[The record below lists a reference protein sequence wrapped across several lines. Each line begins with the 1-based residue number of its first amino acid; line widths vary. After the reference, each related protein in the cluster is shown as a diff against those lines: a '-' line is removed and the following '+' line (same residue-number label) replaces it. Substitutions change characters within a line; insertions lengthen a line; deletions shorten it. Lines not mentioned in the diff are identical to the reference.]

1 MSELQLKFDD
11 IEINKESIFKQHSGL
26 ITFKVENNIPY
37 FKVDTEKAIFSILL
51 DTQVRMN
58 KMYSELF
65 KKEISEIFDES
76 QEKILFKNIYNL
88 EGIKDLIIKNENF
101 LNPNKVNL
109 LIEKLDKIKKIK
121 LEKLN
126 TSPLSLKEKELLI
139 QDIELTRYDN
149 IIRNKENLIK
159 QKNNM
164 SESEFTYRAI
174 IFIKN
179 YCKDEVIEIMA
190 KKRYIN
196 FNSLVKAINCTTSTR
211 LKKNLEDTENL
222 KLSFNFIN
230 KKKLEVKLLPTSI
243 LNSIKFFKTDN
254 SKITWL
260 SYSISQE
267 ILELIML
274 PEIFASLPFYDIS
287 KIKGKYTFRLYSL
300 LLDHIKYG
308 KVEITKDEL
317 FNFLGIPITAK
328 KNKSILENQILKP
341 TLEEIKEI
349 SNLECNYSFIPNR
362 NWSKIIFMF
371 NVKNINTDYNY
382 PKIEDFSDY
391 QARINIKKK
400 KQNNFDEDII
410 NQIEKTK
417 RNIYVSKA
425 WNTRVDNKLEKIII
439 TYGKEFCISLLKE
452 LKISLKKEIKTTLVQ
467 YINGILNNKKD
478 EEEIKILNE
487 IELNTKINKK
497 IINEK
502 SIDYFDIFNKIEDE
516 YEKLKIEEKAL
527 DMGKEKGKFNDVT
540 IDYIMQT
547 RAINKNL
554 YYSIIKEF
562 IIEVLKKK

>member
-11 IEINKESIFKQHSGL
+11 IEITKDSIFKQHSGL

-58 KMYSELF
+58 KMYSEFF
-65 KKEISEIFDES
+65 KNEISEIFDEP

-101 LNPNKVNL
+101 LNPDKFNL

-139 QDIELTRYDN
+139 QDIEITRYDN
-149 IIRNKENLIK
+149 LIRNEETKVNDNISK
-159 QKNNM
+159 
-164 SESEFTYRAI
+164 SEFVYRAI

-243 LNSIKFFKTDN
+243 LNSIKFFRTDN

-317 FNFLGIPITAK
+317 FSFLGIPITAK

-341 TLEEIKEI
+341 TLDEIKDI
-349 SNLECNYSFIPNR
+349 SNLECSYTFIPNR
-362 NWSKIIFMF
+362 NWNKIVFIF
-371 NVKNINTDYNY
+371 NVKNVNTDYNY

-391 QARINIKKK
+391 QARIKLKKK
-400 KQNNFDEDII
+400 NKNNFDEDIL

-417 RNIYVSKA
+417 RNIYVQKA
-425 WNTRVDNKLEKIII
+425 WNIRVENKINKIINQH
-439 TYGKEFCISLLKE
+439 GKEFCISLLKD
-452 LKISLKKEIKTTLVQ
+452 LKISLKMEIKTTLVQ

-478 EEEIKILNE
+478 EEEIEILNE
-487 IELNTKINKK
+487 IEPKDKINDKK
-497 IINEK
+497 NIEVFN
-502 SIDYFDIFNKIEDE
+502 IDYFEKFNSITDE

-527 DMGKEKGKFNDVT
+527 ELGKEKGKINDVT
-540 IDYIMQT
+540 IGYILKT
-547 RAINKNL
+547 REINKNL

>member
-11 IEINKESIFKQHSGL
+11 IEITKDSIFKQHSGL

-58 KMYSELF
+58 KMYSEFF
-65 KKEISEIFDES
+65 KNEISEIFDEP

-101 LNPNKVNL
+101 LNPDKFNL

-139 QDIELTRYDN
+139 QDIEITRYDN
-149 IIRNKENLIK
+149 LIRNEETKVNDNISK
-159 QKNNM
+159 
-164 SESEFTYRAI
+164 SEFVYRAI

-243 LNSIKFFKTDN
+243 LNSIKFFRTDN

-317 FNFLGIPITAK
+317 FSFLGIPITAK

-341 TLEEIKEI
+341 TLDEIKDI
-349 SNLECNYSFIPNR
+349 SNLECSYTFIPNR
-362 NWSKIIFMF
+362 NWNKIVFIF
-371 NVKNINTDYNY
+371 NVKNVNTDYNY

-391 QARINIKKK
+391 QARIKLKKK
-400 KQNNFDEDII
+400 NKNNFDEDIL

-417 RNIYVSKA
+417 RNIYVQKA
-425 WNTRVDNKLEKIII
+425 WNIRVENKINKIINQH
-439 TYGKEFCISLLKE
+439 GKEFCISLLKD
-452 LKISLKKEIKTTLVQ
+452 LKISLKMEIKTTLVQ

-478 EEEIKILNE
+478 EEEIEILNE
-487 IELNTKINKK
+487 IESKDKINDKK
-497 IINEK
+497 NIEVFN
-502 SIDYFDIFNKIEDE
+502 IDYFEKFNSITDE

-527 DMGKEKGKFNDVT
+527 ELGKEKGKINDVT
-540 IDYIMQT
+540 IGYILKT
-547 RAINKNL
+547 REINKNL